1 MDFSCFLGYVNE
13 CEIPNNITIFVE
25 LAVGGGLA
33 VLFFWLQH
41 RSNKKI
47 NQLWFERQ
55 RRVYDQIFKKLQWLS
70 NYFEKLNRTLNNK
83 YSVPYYDPSKKQ
95 QQILSH
101 IREDDT
107 TLSAWVASMF
117 DNKYYTA
124 QSVEIL
130 PLLLDEI
137 KNEFDDLQRFLQQNN
152 DVVEQ
157 NLIDQIYLI
166 VDDFLFVIENETMK
180 PPYDKYGDFI
190 KRFEEYKKKINDGPL
205 KNIYDE
211 FLRKNPVSGS
221 WFRSTKVST
230 YVKQDSD
237 QK

>member
-1 MDFSCFLGYVNE
+1 
-13 CEIPNNITIFVE
+13 
-25 LAVGGGLA
+25 
-33 VLFFWLQH
+33 
-41 RSNKKI
+41 
-47 NQLWFERQ
+47 
-55 RRVYDQIFKKLQWLS
+55 
-70 NYFEKLNRTLNNK
+70 
-83 YSVPYYDPSKKQ
+83 
-95 QQILSH
+95 
-101 IREDDT
+101 
-107 TLSAWVASMF
+107 MF